1 MKKPNPPQIKD
12 AIFISSV
19 IGNLLQAIGQAEK
32 AKNLQTAQNALSRV
46 TAEREYLKS
55 QLRLWITDN
64 AKLKN
69 HALQLEKEMSELR
82 KMTEALS
89 QQIYSLKRQQN
100 ENDSMIVK
108 LKKENEELRK
118 DNKK

>member
-1 MKKPNPPQIKD
+1 MKKTNTPQVKD

-55 QLRLWITDN
+55 QLRLWINESNRLKHT
-64 AKLKN
+64 AKSLVAEIDGLGTIISEQNNKIYTMN
-69 HALQLEKEMSELR
+69 KQQNEYEKKIDTLTREKEQLEKR
-82 KMTEALS
+82 GK
-89 QQIYSLKRQQN
+89 
-100 ENDSMIVK
+100 
-108 LKKENEELRK
+108 
-118 DNKK
+118 